1 MSSVV
6 NLIIKNVIYI
16 KFRITM
22 NIVPSAKIRKRGC
35 VKKSYIMDSATCC
48 SENGRYTEIIID
60 DSVICEFKETTK
72 SIMIKTVPAKSI
84 PKMVICKIKNF
95 YILKFLYQ
103 EIILI
108 ASDICCCI
116 IKYQGKKWI
125 DYHMLVALL
134 LSQS

>member
-1 MSSVV
+1 M
-6 NLIIKNVIYI
+6 
-16 KFRITM
+16 
-22 NIVPSAKIRKRGC
+22 C
-35 VKKSYIMDSATCC
+35 EKSYIINSATCC
-48 SENGRYTEIIID
+48 SENSRYTESIID

-108 ASDICCCI
+108 AFDICCCI

>member
-22 NIVPSAKIRKRGC
+22 NVVPSAKIRKRGC

-48 SENGRYTEIIID
+48 SENSRYTEIIID

-72 SIMIKTVPAKSI
+72 SIMIKNVSAKSI